1 MSKRNAHPR
10 DKRILAQ
17 QYHPAGVEDAAQED
31 AADRQNIQVA
41 GEAEKPER
49 KRRSSGPFSKSA
61 PAAVGPFGTR
71 DEGGGG
77 SGKGNQRVSWRL
89 PFKSGSVRPMEERA
103 PLERQKRVEEAEG
116 EETRPERPSTCPE
129 LGRGRRG
136 RSSSADILK
145 REDSEWGNRNNIV
158 IRVQQAGDPK
168 ELLATTKL

>member
-17 QYHPAGVEDAAQED
+17 QYHPAAGVDHADKEDVR
-31 AADRQNIQVA
+31 DRPNVQVA

-61 PAAVGPFGTR
+61 PPAVGPFG
-71 DEGGGG
+71 GGGG
-77 SGKGNQRVSWRL
+77 GESGQRVGWRL
-89 PFKSGSVRPMEERA
+89 AFKSGSVRPLERA
-103 PLERQKRVEEAEG
+103 PLERQTRVEEEEEE
-116 EETRPERPSTCPE
+116 EETRPKRPSTCPE
-129 LGRGRRG
+129 LGRGRRC

-145 REDSEWGNRNNIV
+145 REDSEWGNRSNIV
-158 IRVQQAGDPK
+158 IQVQQAGDPN

>member
-17 QYHPAGVEDAAQED
+17 QYHPAGAGVDHADKEDVVR
-31 AADRQNIQVA
+31 DRPNVQVA

-61 PAAVGPFGTR
+61 PPAVGPFG
-71 DEGGGG
+71 GGG
-77 SGKGNQRVSWRL
+77 SNGQRVGWRL
-89 PFKSGSVRPMEERA
+89 AFKSGSVRPLERA

-145 REDSEWGNRNNIV
+145 REDSEWGNRSNIV